1 MNARQAYETAVT
13 AGHAPAGA
21 SVSEIVRKG
30 SALQVAARALMK
42 AERGLSYD
50 AARGRVRRAAA
61 STGGA
66 ALVDE
71 QNSPELYKESKAA
84 KALREN
90 AELKSRVRRLLKEL
104 GDVSQIREHAFKL
117 AARKT
122 PGSANWNVITH
133 AKSETRDIPVL
144 FTSDF
149 QCGEVVTLDDTRGEN
164 EYNLA
169 IFRKRY
175 RTLVGVTEKLIERD
189 GGADQIVYVRG
200 GDAIS
205 GGIHPELADTD
216 EVPPPLQCIEVIE
229 AEIWG
234 IRHLADKFGK
244 VTVISVAGN
253 HDRIGEKPRNKAY
266 LAHSYEALIQYAI
279 EAAFK
284 ADKRVSFVSDP
295 SGDVLFK
302 VHDYSFLLTHGD
314 RIGSGGGGSFASI
327 ANGARKVRDMY
338 AAQRIHVD
346 LVMCGHFHRFMYVPY
361 DFMINGC
368 LPGYNEYVRGRM
380 RARMCPPSQALF
392 YVHPDRGITNIRE
405 IDVNGRPRRARGA
418 HVVR

>member
-1 MNARQAYETAVT
+1 MDARKAYEAALSKGCTPPGVPV
-13 AGHAPAGA
+13 GPAG
-21 SVSEIVRKG
+21 
-30 SALQVAARALMK
+30 SAVAHATNAVMK
-42 AERGLSYD
+42 AEGIERN
-50 AARGRVRRAAA
+50 AARNRVRRAIKRT
-61 STGGA
+61 SGA
-66 ALVDE
+66 PRVDE
-71 QNSPELYKESKAA
+71 QNSPELYTESRAA
-84 KALREN
+84 KATREN
-90 AELKSRVRRLLKEL
+90 AELKSKVRRLLREVS
-104 GDVSQIREHAFKL
+104 DISQIREHAFKL
-117 AARKT
+117 AAR
-122 PGSANWNVITH
+122 PVRHGDDWNVITRRPSG
-133 AKSETRDIPVL
+133 KRDIPVL

-149 QCGEVVTLDDTRGEN
+149 QAGEVVTLDDTRGEN

-175 RTLVGVTEKLIERD
+175 RTLIGVTEKLIERD

-229 AEIWG
+229 AETWG

-253 HDRIGEKPRNKAY
+253 HDRRTEKPRNKQYFAN
-266 LAHSYEALIQYAI
+266 SYEALIQWAL
-279 EAAFK
+279 EAQFK
-284 ADKRVSFVSDP
+284 DDPRVSFVTDP

-327 ANGARKVRDMY
+327 ASGARKVRDMY

-346 LVMCGHFHRFMYVPY
+346 LVMVGHFHRFMYVPY
-361 DFMINGC
+361 DFMVNGC

-380 RARMCPPSQALF
+380 RARMCPPSQTLF
-392 YVHPDRGITNIRE
+392 YVHPDRGITNLRE
-405 IDVNGRPRRARGA
+405 IDVNGRPRKARSA
-418 HVVR
+418 HRVHS

>member
-1 MNARQAYETAVT
+1 MNALKAYEAALAKGCTPPGAPVGPHGTAV
-13 AGHAPAGA
+13 AHATRAIAKAEGIGA
-21 SVSEIVRKG
+21 N
-30 SALQVAARALMK
+30 AARN
-42 AERGLSYD
+42 
-50 AARGRVRRAAA
+50 RVRRAIKA
-61 STGGA
+61 TGGA
-66 ALVDE
+66 LRVDE
-71 QNSPELYKESKAA
+71 QNSPELYTESKAA
-84 KALREN
+84 KAVREN
-90 AELKSRVRRLLKEL
+90 AELKSKVRRLIREL
-104 GDVSQIREHAFKL
+104 GDISQIREHAFKL
-117 AARKT
+117 ANRPPVRT
-122 PGSANWNVITH
+122 EGWNVIERRPSGV
-133 AKSETRDIPVL
+133 KDIPVL

-149 QCGEVVTLDDTRGEN
+149 QVGEVVTLDDTRGEN
-164 EYNLA
+164 AYNLD

-175 RTLVGVTEKLIERD
+175 RTLIGVSVKLIERD
-189 GGADQIVYVRG
+189 GGADQVVYVRG

-216 EVPPPLQCIEVIE
+216 EVPPPMQCIEVIE
-229 AEIWG
+229 AETWG

-279 EAAFK
+279 EAQFK
-284 ADKRVSFVSDP
+284 DDKRVSFVTDP

-380 RARMCPPSQALF
+380 RARMCPPSQTLF

-405 IDVNGRPRRARGA
+405 IDVNGRPRKARAAFRVG
-418 HVVR
+418 RR

>member
-1 MNARQAYETAVT
+1 MDARKAYESALTK
-13 AGHAPAGA
+13 GHAPAGA
-21 SVSEIVRKG
+21 SRGEIAANG
-30 SALQVAARALMK
+30 SAVQLAARALIK
-42 AERGLSYD
+42 VDPSLTYD
-50 AARGRVRRAAA
+50 CARNRVRRAIKAA
-61 STGGA
+61 KS
-66 ALVDE
+66 LVRVDE
-71 QNSPELYKESKAA
+71 QNSPELYKETRAA
-84 KALREN
+84 KAIREN
-90 AELKSRVRRLLKEL
+90 AELKTRVKRLLREL
-104 GDVSQIREHAFKL
+104 GDVAQIREHAFKL
-117 AARKT
+117 AARKK
-122 PGSANWNVITH
+122 PGSIGWNVITH
-133 AKSETRDIPVL
+133 KPSGKRDIPVL

-149 QCGEVVTLDDTRGEN
+149 QVGEVVTLEDTRGEN
-164 EYNLA
+164 AYNLA

-175 RTLVGVTEKLIERD
+175 RTLIGVTEKLIERD

-216 EVPPPLQCIEVIE
+216 EVPPPQQCIEVIE

-234 IRHLADKFGK
+234 IRYLADKFGK

-253 HDRIGEKPRNKAY
+253 HDRIDEKPRNKAY

-284 ADKRVSFVSDP
+284 GDKRVSFVTDP

-302 VHDYSFLLTHGD
+302 VHDYNFLLTHGD

-327 ANGARKVRDMY
+327 AGGARKVRDMY

-361 DFMINGC
+361 EFMINGC

-405 IDVNGRPRRARGA
+405 IDVNGRPRKARGA
-418 HVVR
+418 YSVR